1 MKMAA
6 HAFTSL
12 LMTKR
17 DTRVTHACLNHM
29 LRMALT
35 SQASQAKESGPVERQ
50 VALNWFPV
58 PPPGHWQ
65 RRQSFGVPVGRQR
78 RIMNEKCGLCLS
90 LAVQHESTT

>member
-1 MKMAA
+1 
-6 HAFTSL
+6 
-12 LMTKR
+12 
-17 DTRVTHACLNHM
+17 M

-65 RRQSFGVPVGRQR
+65 RRQSFGVPVGGGR
-78 RIMNEKCGLCLS
+78 RIMNEKCGLRLS